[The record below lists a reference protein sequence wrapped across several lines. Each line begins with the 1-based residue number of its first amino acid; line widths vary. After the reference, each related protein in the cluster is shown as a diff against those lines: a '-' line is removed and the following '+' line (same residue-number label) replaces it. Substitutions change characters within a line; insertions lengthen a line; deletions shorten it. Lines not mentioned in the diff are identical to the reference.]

1 MQKIEKFQLI
11 NYLILSKII
20 INFFI
25 LYLLLRC
32 NNPFFFKS
40 EYIIN
45 ILYIRL
51 LIIIYIILS
60 LIFDIFLLKKNYLNY
75 KPYILLELYTVIYLI
90 IFFIIKNIFNFFIY
104 SIIFPFSLIS
114 LLMWASDVYHRS
126 IFIVLGLAISLL
138 IMWIYTIIIV
148 PICIYKI
155 IKIFINEN
163 ILNKK

>member
-60 LIFDIFLLKKNYLNY
+60 LIF
-75 KPYILLELYTVIYLI
+75 
-90 IFFIIKNIFNFFIY
+90 NIFY
-104 SIIFPFSLIS
+104 
-114 LLMWASDVYHRS
+114 
-126 IFIVLGLAISLL
+126 
-138 IMWIYTIIIV
+138 
-148 PICIYKI
+148 
-155 IKIFINEN
+155 
-163 ILNKK
+163 

>member
-1 MQKIEKFQLI
+1 MLKHKNYLLI
-11 NYLILSKII
+11 NSLLLGKII

-60 LIFDIFLLKKNYLNY
+60 LIFDIFL
-75 KPYILLELYTVIYLI
+75 YIQ
-90 IFFIIKNIFNFFIY
+90 
-104 SIIFPFSLIS
+104 
-114 LLMWASDVYHRS
+114 
-126 IFIVLGLAISLL
+126 
-138 IMWIYTIIIV
+138 
-148 PICIYKI
+148 
-155 IKIFINEN
+155 
-163 ILNKK
+163 